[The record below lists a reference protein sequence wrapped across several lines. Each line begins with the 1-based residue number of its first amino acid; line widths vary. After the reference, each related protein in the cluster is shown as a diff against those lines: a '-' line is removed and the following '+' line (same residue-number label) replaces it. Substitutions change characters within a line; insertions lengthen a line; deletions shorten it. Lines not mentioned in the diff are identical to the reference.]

1 MQRFAQVFVFS
12 ITYLEIQCTLML
24 TEPHGA
30 LLDRCL
36 RGDRQAQYQVY
47 HLYAKAMY
55 NVSYRILQNTQEAE
69 DILQEAF
76 LDAFLK
82 LSTFRRE
89 SSFGAW
95 LKQIV
100 IRKAINQLRTRR
112 EILFSLDSLSVTE
125 VETCEDTREWDATDS
140 VEPILRALAL
150 LPEGYRT
157 VLSLY
162 LFEGYDHEEISQILG
177 ISVVTSRT
185 QYVRAKKRLLEMI
198 QNRTVS

>member
-1 MQRFAQVFVFS
+1 
-12 ITYLEIQCTLML
+12 ML

-36 RGDRQAQYQVY
+36 RGDRRAQYQVY
-47 HLYAKAMY
+47 NLYAKAMY
-55 NVSYRILQNTQEAE
+55 NVSYRILQQTQEAE
-69 DILQEAF
+69 DVLQEAF

-100 IRKAINQLRTRR
+100 VRKAINQLRTRR
-112 EILFSLDSLSVTE
+112 EVLFSIDSPAAQEVDLGEDTEFWESTDSL
-125 VETCEDTREWDATDS
+125 
-140 VEPILRALAL
+140 EPILQALSR

-177 ISVVTSRT
+177 ISEVTSRT
-185 QYVRAKKRLLEMI
+185 QYVRAKKRLMEMI